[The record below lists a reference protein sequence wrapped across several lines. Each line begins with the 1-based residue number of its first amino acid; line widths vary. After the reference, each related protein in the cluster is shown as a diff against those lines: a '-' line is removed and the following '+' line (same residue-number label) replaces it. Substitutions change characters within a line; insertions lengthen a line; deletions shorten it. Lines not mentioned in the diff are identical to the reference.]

1 MQEYRSVPV
10 GSLVRESERL
20 TAQGQGQP
28 LSGSTFAELREAIK
42 QVGNSMNRVRAMK
55 QNKS

>member
-1 MQEYRSVPV
+1 MHEYRSVPV

-42 QVGNSMNRVRAMK
+42 QVGNSMNRVTAMK